1 LCKENMNKKFLNI
14 KDLSEYLGVT
24 INTLYA
30 WVNQR
35 KIPYLKMG
43 RLVRFDREKIEE
55 WVESK
60 GVKTYESEQKK

>member
-1 LCKENMNKKFLNI
+1 MCKENMNKKFLNI

>member
-1 LCKENMNKKFLNI
+1 MNKKFLNI